1 MACAMLS
8 KHTMSQS
15 SQRKLFAL
23 VYTDES
29 GNERRNWYES
39 RKEAELV
46 GYVGKREFRI
56 EEFVVGKGQTGGQ
69 FPAQQDDAA

>member
-1 MACAMLS
+1 
-8 KHTMSQS
+8 MSR
-15 SQRKLFAL
+15 SQRRKLFAL

-56 EEFVVGKGQTGGQ
+56 EEFVVSKGQTGGH
-69 FPAQQDDAA
+69 FLVQQDDAA